1 MGLID
6 TIRGWFR
13 AKPVTEADLERE
25 DYEGRK
31 EDAFVSQSYAGS
43 QAERVA
49 EDEFKDT

>member
-13 AKPVTEADLERE
+13 PAPVTEADLRRE

-31 EDAFVSQSYAGS
+31 EDAFVKQDYAAS

-49 EDEFKDT
+49 EDELDDV

>member
-6 TIRGWFR
+6 TIKRWFR
-13 AKPVTEADLERE
+13 PAPVTEADLERE

-31 EDAFVSQSYAGS
+31 EDAFLSQSYAGS

-49 EDEFKDT
+49 EDEFTEE